1 MPNYNLGGISYLP
14 EQSTAPVT
22 LNDQSLF
29 SGIQGLDQG
38 LDQANPT
45 NAVST
50 SRLKTN
56 LRLPISTQDQGIAS
70 INEFESPPQG
80 QTQAIYDQAA
90 AQGSQGSRDIENRTQ
105 GNLLPNK
112 PNLNIWSELSFF
124 QKMKIRNMPPE
135 QAQRLSEYM
144 YTQRITP
151 LSTIFKERHTKALR
165 EADFDTAEAL
175 EQEFAPYAA
184 KVRQFGT
191 LLQQQADRRLKVYD
205 QATANHAVADQ
216 VLENVAKNDP
226 RHKLALGLKARATE
240 YTPEIFLSMMKELG
254 SNIQTENGVT
264 TVRDASGRLITQYTA
279 PTAVTVEKIP
289 DIERDALTLSGIDVN
304 RIALL
309 RTKIATGQDMKPEEV
324 QELIQADR
332 ALRSKNQ
339 SGLTLPQ
346 RLQAT
351 KGSSVSTLLK
361 DNIDQG
367 EIAEFYNPQGNTVQ
381 GQQSQSN
388 RNTDKSDRAFKA
400 YAELD
405 AYITKRQGEGATPDQ
420 IRNELIAQ
428 GKIDNNNKLIIPEDS
443 AKQTRPTQPTTRNQ
457 SSASRNRPRTQPST
471 QAPLNELIGNANKT
485 KIALDEVERYIT
497 KRQGEG
503 ADEQTIKTELI
514 AQGKIDVN
522 GRLVLPEEQDS
533 QTQFNAQSQPSTSSE
548 STQPAQS
555 QPAQSSS
562 PSLTSNK
569 AITLSPGQTLP
580 GSTTAI
586 TPPSELSLPQES
598 MDRLNQT
605 QFNKAAVEAYNKL
618 KESQATAIGQ
628 QEQPVSKDSAGAF
641 RLKVDDK
648 GELRLEVS
656 TNITGTQ
663 VREQG
668 WVVIKDARFGDLQN
682 ILGIQNEI
690 QDLRKA
696 YESSRIPENEKSGFS
711 KSLIQA
717 MATGLNIPKIGNVRL
732 LPPTALSEGHREL
745 LTKAAAI
752 GQRVEKILG
761 NKASAEI
768 GLIKRALTG
777 ALSSKTSALSTLQS
791 LDRVLEDIAIGTALI
806 RKPDVQEDDS
816 KPRVVPGS
824 IRRVR

>member
-14 EQSTAPVT
+14 EQSTVPVT

-29 SGIQGLDQG
+29 SGIQGLDQ
-38 LDQANPT
+38 ANPA
-45 NAVST
+45 NATST
-50 SRLKTN
+50 SRLRTN
-56 LRLPISTQDQGIAS
+56 LRLPISTQDQGISS

-90 AQGSQGSRDIENRTQ
+90 AQSSQGSRDLETRTQ
-105 GNLLPNK
+105 GSLLPNK

-124 QKMKIRNMPPE
+124 QKMKIRNMSPE

-151 LSTIFKERHTKALR
+151 LSTVFKERHTKALR

-184 KVRQFGT
+184 KVKQFGT

-216 VLENVAKNDP
+216 VLENVAENDP
-226 RHKLALGLKARATE
+226 RYKLALGLKARATE

-264 TVRDASGRLITQYTA
+264 TVRDASGRLITQYTS
-279 PTAVTVEKIP
+279 PTAITVEKIP

-304 RIALL
+304 RMAYL
-309 RTKIATGQDMKPEEV
+309 RTKLATKQDMKPEEV

-367 EIAEFYNPQGNTVQ
+367 EIAEFYNPQGNTAQ
-381 GQQSQSN
+381 GQQNVPRTQSSVRPQSSARTQPRTQTQAQPEIAISQPPK
-388 RNTDKSDRAFKA
+388 DPAQLALDEIIA
-400 YAELD
+400 YS
-405 AYITKRQGEGATPDQ
+405 TKRQ
-420 IRNELIAQ
+420 
-428 GKIDNNNKLIIPEDS
+428 S
-443 AKQTRPTQPTTRNQ
+443 
-457 SSASRNRPRTQPST
+457 
-471 QAPLNELIGNANKT
+471 
-485 KIALDEVERYIT
+485 
-497 KRQGEG
+497 EG

-514 AQGKIDVN
+514 AQGKIDVD
-522 GRLVLPEEQDS
+522 GRLVLPRDQDS
-533 QTQFNAQSQPSTSSE
+533 QTQPNISSE
-548 STQPAQS
+548 SVQPAQS
-555 QPAQSSS
+555 KSLSSD
-562 PSLTSNK
+562 K

-586 TPPSELSLPQES
+586 TPSTELSLPQES
-598 MDRLNQT
+598 MARLNET
-605 QFNKAAVEAYNKL
+605 QFNKAAVEAYTKL

-663 VREQG
+663 AREQG

-690 QDLRKA
+690 QDLMKA

-711 KSLIQA
+711 KSIIQA

-745 LTKAAAI
+745 LTKATTI

-761 NKASAEI
+761 NKANAEV
-768 GLIKRALTG
+768 GLIKRGLTG
-777 ALSSKTSALSTLQS
+777 ALSSRTSAVETLKS

-806 RKPDVQEDDS
+806 RKPDIQEDDS
-816 KPRVVPGS
+816 KPKVIPGS
-824 IRRVR
+824 VRRVR